1 MPVLC
6 LIKRQ
11 KHTSDYINHKMAILK
26 RFTHQLKERCFKIG
40 LQKSRRDIRL
50 KLEIGSF
57 VIHKEFPGSC
67 LTWHS
72 SHSSVPGRA
81 PLPPP
86 GLTLSQWLRM
96 SSDCDLAHTSP
107 APSSQGGNTQTPP
120 HPPTPDCCHPCKKD
134 SSALPFPKP
143 ALEYRQE
150 PISTTLKKL
159 SHQLL

>member
-1 MPVLC
+1 MD
-6 LIKRQ
+6 
-11 KHTSDYINHKMAILK
+11 TLK
-26 RFTHQLKERCFKIG
+26 LYAHYTERNM
-40 LQKSRRDIRL
+40 LWDWARKSWHRDIRV

-120 HPPTPDCCHPCKKD
+120 LPPTPDCCHPCKKD

-143 ALEYRQE
+143 APECRQE
-150 PISTTLKKL
+150 PISSILKNWAISYHTLVEK
-159 SHQLL
+159 Q